1 MIHQLTIPYGD
12 ELLESVGLSACRFEE
27 EAKLLLA
34 AKLYELGRVS
44 SGQAAEL
51 CGSTRVG
58 FLLALS
64 RLGVPAS
71 NLSLED
77 LDEDVEFAQHG

>member
-1 MIHQLTIPYGD
+1 MTHELTIHYGD
-12 ELLESVGLSACRFEE
+12 DLLASVGQSASRFED

-44 SGQAAEL
+44 SGQAASL
-51 CGSTRVG
+51 CGLSRAG
-58 FLLALS
+58 FLFAIS

-71 NLSLED
+71 NLAAEDMNED
-77 LDEDVEFAQHG
+77 LSFASHG

>member
-1 MIHQLTIPYGD
+1 MTHELTIHYGED
-12 ELLESVGLSACRFEE
+12 LLASVGVSASRFED

-44 SGQAAEL
+44 SGQAATL
-51 CGSTRVG
+51 CGLSRVR
-58 FLLALS
+58 FLVAIS

-71 NLSLED
+71 NLAAEDMNED
-77 LDEDVEFAQHG
+77 LSFASHG